1 MKVLIA
7 DQDQVTRLFPMSEA
21 IDVMRRTLVM
31 LAGGDVLL
39 PLRSMLALPGGERVL
54 GLMPSY
60 LGGLESVGVK
70 VIAAFPAN
78 FGSEYDTHQGVVLV
92 FDTERGLLRAIVDAT
107 SITAIRT
114 AAVSGVATD
123 LLARPNASDLA
134 IIGAG
139 TQAHTHLQAMLAV
152 RPVRRVRVFSLPA
165 GSAEAFAERES
176 RLTGLP
182 VQAVA
187 SAQQAVEGA
196 DLICTVTTAT
206 VPVLL
211 GEWLAPGAHVN
222 AVGAYTPTTRE
233 LDTAAV
239 ARSRLYCDR
248 RDALQSEA
256 GEFLLARAEGAIGD
270 EHIVGELGEVL
281 TGAAPARGSAD
292 EITLFKSLGIA
303 VEDLA
308 AARYVLDKAEKDGSG
323 TWVEIGGR
331 HFGSAAA
338 DAGGAAS
345 SGAAAAGDA
354 ATRATGGHAADAA
367 D

>member
-7 DQDQVTRLFPMSEA
+7 DQNQVTKLFPMDEA

-31 LAGGDVLL
+31 LAEGDVML
-39 PLRSMLALPGGERVL
+39 PLRSMLVLPGGERVL

-60 LGGLESVGVK
+60 LGGLQSLGVK

-78 FGSEYDTHQGVVLV
+78 FGTEYDTHQGVVLV
-92 FDTERGLLRAIVDAT
+92 FDSERGLLRAIVDAT
-107 SITAIRT
+107 SVTAIRT

-123 LLARPNASDLA
+123 LLARPDAGDLA
-134 IIGAG
+134 LIGAG
-139 TQAHTHLQAMLAV
+139 TQAHTHLQAMRAV

-176 RLTGLP
+176 KLTGLP
-182 VQAVA
+182 VEAVA
-187 SAQQAVEGA
+187 SARQAVEGA

-206 VPVLL
+206 EPVVC
-211 GEWLAPGAHVN
+211 GEWIAPGAHIN

-239 ARSRLYCDR
+239 VRSRLYCDR
-248 RDALQSEA
+248 RDALLSES
-256 GEFLLARAEGAIGD
+256 GEFLLAKAEGAIGD

-281 TGAAPARGSAD
+281 AGAAPARGAAD

-308 AARYVLDKAEKDGSG
+308 AARYVFDKAEKDGSG

-331 HFGSAAA
+331 HFGGAAA
-338 DAGGAAS
+338 D
-345 SGAAAAGDA
+345 
-354 ATRATGGHAADAA
+354 
-367 D
+367 